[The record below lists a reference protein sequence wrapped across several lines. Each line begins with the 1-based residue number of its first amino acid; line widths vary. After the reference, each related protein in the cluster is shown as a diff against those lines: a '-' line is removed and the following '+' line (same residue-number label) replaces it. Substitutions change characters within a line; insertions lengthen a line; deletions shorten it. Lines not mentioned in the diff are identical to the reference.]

1 MLVWVLP
8 AALLFL
14 FHVIAADMLKVK
26 VYSLFTINVRSIG
39 IINQD
44 FVLPG
49 SVILITE
56 TFKCLVSV
64 IGSVGPC

>member
-14 FHVIAADMLKVK
+14 FHVIAADMLKAK
-26 VYSLFTINVRSIG
+26 VYSLFTINVRRIS

-44 FVLPG
+44 FVLP
-49 SVILITE
+49 
-56 TFKCLVSV
+56 
-64 IGSVGPC
+64 